1 MLELVLHE
9 IGSDRSIS
17 GLCAGYEGKQWRH
30 SALVDYLMESLP
42 DFCLTYSEYSQIGH
56 ESAVR
61 MIRKAAKSVYSTGK
75 FKNRGEFGELLLHV
89 ILKTTMGTLPAV
101 SKIYYKDSANDTVK
115 GFDAVHVVPSET
127 GLELWLGEVK
137 FYEEIGSAIRDVTK
151 ELEQHLMADYL
162 RSEFVAILNKV
173 DRDWPHGRQLLALLD
188 EGTSLDQ
195 VFEAFCIPVLLTYD
209 GKTTADHDASSE
221 AYRQAL
227 ASEMRAIKEKFDR
240 RVASVPHRIHLF
252 LMPLK
257 TKKILVEA
265 LHLKLEAMKA
275 L

>member
-1 MLELVLHE
+1 
-9 IGSDRSIS
+9 
-17 GLCAGYEGKQWRH
+17 
-30 SALVDYLMESLP
+30 
-42 DFCLTYSEYSQIGH
+42 
-56 ESAVR
+56 
-61 MIRKAAKSVYSTGK
+61 
-75 FKNRGEFGELLLHV
+75 
-89 ILKTTMGTLPAV
+89 
-101 SKIYYKDSANDTVK
+101 
-115 GFDAVHVVPSET
+115 
-127 GLELWLGEVK
+127 
-137 FYEEIGSAIRDVTK
+137 
-151 ELEQHLMADYL
+151 MADYL